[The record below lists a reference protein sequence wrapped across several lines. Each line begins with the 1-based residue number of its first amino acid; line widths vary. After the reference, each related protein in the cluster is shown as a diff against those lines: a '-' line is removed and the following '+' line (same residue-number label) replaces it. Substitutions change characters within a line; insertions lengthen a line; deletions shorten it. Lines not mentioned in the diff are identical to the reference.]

1 MYQPK
6 LNGESF
12 KITFEVPQQKL
23 LTLLCFL
30 RRNKTLAILS
40 LLLAFKVF
48 QVIRKNAYIDFEFIA
63 KDLIS
68 IHEVCKKLLQCAQFG
83 KCAFCGDIVRAKL
96 KMNRII
102 SILHSGCG
110 D

>member
-1 MYQPK
+1 MYRPK

-40 LLLAFKVF
+40 LLFAFKVF
-48 QVIRKNAYIDFEFIA
+48 QVICINAYIDFEYIA

-68 IHEVCKKLLQCAQFG
+68 IHEVERSYCNACNLGNVLSVE
-83 KCAFCGDIVRAKL
+83 I
-96 KMNRII
+96 
-102 SILHSGCG
+102 
-110 D
+110 